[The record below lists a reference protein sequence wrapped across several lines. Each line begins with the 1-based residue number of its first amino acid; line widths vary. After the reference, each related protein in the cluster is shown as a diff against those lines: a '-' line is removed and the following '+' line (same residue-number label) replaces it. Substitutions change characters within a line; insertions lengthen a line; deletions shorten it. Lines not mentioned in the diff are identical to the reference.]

1 MLKKR
6 LIAVLILRDGQ
17 VVQSIRFKHT
27 NVIHYDPVHAM
38 EAFNKWSVD
47 EIVLLNVSRSAESRG
62 AFAQSVEQVS
72 RHCFVPLSVGGW
84 IGDAGYARDLLTKGA
99 DKLALNTAFADDP
112 ELVQVLSRRFGKQC
126 IVASIDVKRDEAGE
140 TKVAVDR
147 GTRLL
152 EDDPVSWARRAQNL
166 GAGEIFFNSV
176 DHDGARKGYD
186 LETIKAIAESVEI
199 PVIAFGGVFTWAHLL
214 AGIEAGADAVAAANI
229 FHYTEQATRKA
240 KSFLANA
247 GVPVRSEGQS
257 LAQAAPATSKIAS

>member
-47 EIVLLNVSRSAESRG
+47 EIVLLNVSRGSESRE
-62 AFAQSVEQVS
+62 AFAQAVEQVS

-84 IGDAGYARDLLTKGA
+84 ITDAAYARHLLSKGA
-99 DKLALNTAFADDP
+99 DKLVLNTAFAEDP
-112 ELVQVLSRRFGKQC
+112 ELVQTLSRRFGKQC
-126 IVASIDVKRDEAGE
+126 IVASIDVKRDEAG
-140 TKVAVDR
+140 TAKVTVDR
-147 GTRLL
+147 GARLL
-152 EDDPVSWARRAQNL
+152 DEEPVAWARRAQEL

-186 LETIKAIAESVEI
+186 IASIKAIAGSVDI
-199 PVIAFGGVFTWAHLL
+199 PVIAFGGVFTWSHLL

-240 KSFLANA
+240 KSFLAAA

-257 LAQAAPATSKIAS
+257 LAQPARAAPKFAS

>member
-17 VVQSIRFKHT
+17 VVQSIKFKHT

-47 EIVLLNVSRSAESRG
+47 EIVLLNVSRGAESRDG
-62 AFAQSVEQVS
+62 FARSVEHVS

-84 IGDAGYARDLLTKGA
+84 ISGADYARTLLSSGA
-99 DKLALNTAFADDP
+99 DKLVLNSAFADDP
-112 ELVQVLSRRFGKQC
+112 ELVRTLSRRFGKQC
-126 IVASIDVKRDEAGE
+126 IVASIDVKRDAAG
-140 TKVAVDR
+140 TPKVAVDR
-147 GTRLL
+147 GQRLL
-152 EDDPVSWARRAQNL
+152 DADPADWARRAQEL

-186 LETIKAIAESVEI
+186 LETLRQITAAVQV
-199 PVIAFGGVFTWAHLL
+199 PVIAFGGVFTWSHLL
-214 AGIEAGADAVAAANI
+214 AGIEAGAEAVAAANI

-240 KSFLANA
+240 KTFLANA

-257 LAQAAPATSKIAS
+257 LAQTKAAS

>member
-6 LIAVLILRDGQ
+6 LIAVLILREGQ
-17 VVQSIRFKHT
+17 VVQSIKFKHT

-47 EIVLLNVSRSAESRG
+47 EIVMLNVSRDPETRED
-62 AFAQSVEQVS
+62 FARSVAQVS
-72 RHCFVPLSVGGW
+72 KHCFVPLSVGGW
-84 IGDAGYARDLLTKGA
+84 ITEADYARRLLASGA
-99 DKLALNTAFADDP
+99 DKLVVNTAFADDP

-126 IVASIDVKRDEAGE
+126 IVASIDVKRDDSDGV
-140 TKVAVDR
+140 KVAVGR
-147 GTRLL
+147 GARILD
-152 EDDPVSWARRAQNL
+152 EEPVDWARRAQQL

-186 LETIKAIAESVEI
+186 IETVKAIAAAVDV
-199 PVIAFGGVFTWAHLL
+199 PVIAFGGVFTWSHLL
-214 AGIEAGADAVAAANI
+214 AGINAGADAAAAANI

-240 KSFLANA
+240 KTFLANA

-257 LAQAAPATSKIAS
+257 LVQSKAAS

>member
-17 VVQSIRFKHT
+17 VVQSIKFKHT

-47 EIVLLNVSRSAESRG
+47 EIVLLNVSHSADSRK

-72 RHCFVPLSVGGW
+72 EHCFVPLSVGGW
-84 IGDAGYARDLLTKGA
+84 ITDAGYARDLLSKGA
-99 DKLALNTAFADDP
+99 DKLVVNTAFADDP
-112 ELVQVLSRRFGKQC
+112 DLVQLLSNRFGKQC
-126 IVASIDVKRDEAGE
+126 IVASMDVKRDDQG
-140 TKVAVDR
+140 TTRVAVDR

-152 EDDPVSWARRAQNL
+152 DEAPLVWALRVQEL

-186 LETIKAIAESVEI
+186 LGSLKAITEAVDI
-199 PVIAFGGVFTWAHLL
+199 PVIAFGGVFTWSHLL

-240 KSFLANA
+240 KTFLANA

-257 LAQAAPATSKIAS
+257 LAATRVAS

>member
-47 EIVLLNVSRSAESRG
+47 EIVLLNVSRGAESRE
-62 AFAQSVEQVS
+62 AFAQSVQHVS

-84 IGDAGYARDLLTKGA
+84 IADADYARALLTSGA
-99 DKLALNTAFADDP
+99 DKLVLNTAFADDP
-112 ELVQVLSRRFGKQC
+112 ELVRTLSRRFGRQC
-126 IVASIDVKRDEAGE
+126 IVASIDVKRDAEGNV
-140 TKVAVDR
+140 KVAVDR
-147 GTRLL
+147 GQRLL
-152 EDDPVSWARRAQNL
+152 DEAPVDWAVRAENL
-166 GAGEIFFNSV
+166 GAGEVFFNSV

-186 LETIKAIAESVEI
+186 LETLRAIATAVDI
-199 PVIAFGGVFTWAHLL
+199 PVIAFGGVFTWSHLL
-214 AGIEAGADAVAAANI
+214 AGIEAGAEAVAAANI

-240 KSFLANA
+240 KTFLANA

-257 LAQAAPATSKIAS
+257 LAQTKVAS